1 MGTSN
6 ATTEAADGRANAPR
20 SRPADRC
27 PASWEGG
34 DGAPAEALDLLN
46 RLDAQIE
53 AVVLSRQHPLTGLLP
68 ASTANTVHGNYGD
81 AWVRDCV
88 YSIQCVWGLAMAHRR
103 QRGPCRRAFELE
115 QRVSQLMRGLL
126 SAMMRQAPK
135 VERFKRSLRPLDALH
150 AKFDTGSGA
159 TVVPDD
165 GWGHLQLDA
174 TALFL
179 LQLAQLTRS
188 GLVVV
193 QTSHERDFVQNLVYY
208 VARAYRVADYGIW
221 ERGDK
226 SNHGLPE
233 RNASSIG
240 MVKAALEALE
250 GIDLLGPHGDGSFR
264 LVIPQD
270 AIVRLRRALR
280 SLLPRESASKEADSA
295 CLSVIGYPAWAVD
308 DTDLVERTRAKIR
321 QTLAGPF
328 GYKRFRRDGH
338 QTVIEDVSRLHY
350 EPEELAEFE
359 HIECEWPLFLAY
371 ELLTAC
377 CEERWPEAWRW
388 RQRLAELS
396 VEVEGVALLPEL
408 YVVGEAF
415 IAAERR
421 NPGSQPRQPN
431 NNVPLLWTQSLTWLA
446 DLLLH
451 GLITPS
457 DLDPIGRRQGS
468 ALGAE
473 RVLVALV
480 PQDESIAERLAAA
493 GLPVHRPS
501 RGAPRVAS
509 SRELAQRMAIVGANS
524 KLGLSGHPPVRME
537 TMATARLYRHNG
549 ESLAFQPAVLEED
562 TFYLADD
569 PLQLVDMVASELRLL
584 RRHWRGRGQPLLLIP
599 MAKGPFQRD
608 PQAFLDLG
616 RRLLEGQ
623 VEGVPVRLGTLAEL
637 ASEASWV
644 ELPPQAEAACRLSP
658 PRQTL
663 LPAGRGHRPLT
674 ARQEQ
679 ELEETSVGQLIQ
691 RLWQT
696 TSLDEQAEVLELL
709 GRRLGPGT
717 QLQGPRD
724 GGSLRLME
732 LLEEVYRRGLE
743 EGDWAVVR
751 RTAGVM
757 GLVHPQLEDAL
768 TDLLV
773 RQKQVVVGRNY
784 TGQSLISQP
793 LGSKMIAAMI
803 RRFSGED
810 AREWMLQQELLLA
823 IDSLA
828 RLEPSLFSG
837 SLTVQLGQ
845 LLLLL
850 TSELAAEAN
859 LSPSDAFEELCG
871 LPPHAIR
878 RRLRAVLADVE
889 HAQTALRRKE
899 QLHLQGARV
908 RWEVPN
914 PLEELPR
921 GGCWLQHRLRL
932 GALQRVPRDFYPG
945 IWDLL
950 HHCQGIVIGDKLE
963 RRNRLESAPL
973 LNDLTPGER
982 NFAALVEQLLGKIE
996 APEYRQLCTE
1006 ALLTLIAFVAANP
1019 LVRFDDDLALD
1030 VVIGHA
1036 VRVGWQQLHPLV
1048 REQDY
1053 GRHKAEAWDAFY
1065 RASPGQCRRWQL
1077 QALQQLSDAADSP
1090 APAHQPQAA

>member
-1 MGTSN
+1 MRTGDVTMVSQGEWN
-6 ATTEAADGRANAPR
+6 ASSREAAGDAAP
-20 SRPADRC
+20 
-27 PASWEGG
+27 
-34 DGAPAEALDLLN
+34 EALALLQ
-46 RLDAQIE
+46 RLDRDIE

-81 AWVRDCV
+81 AWVRDGV

-103 QRGPCRRAFELE
+103 QNGPCRRAFELE
-115 QRVSQLMRGLL
+115 QRVRQLMRGLL
-126 SAMMRQAPK
+126 AAMMRQAPK
-135 VERFKRSLRPLDALH
+135 VERFKRSLSPLDAIH

-174 TALFL
+174 TAVFL

-193 QTSHERDFVQNLVYY
+193 QTAHERDFVQNLVYY

-240 MVKAALEALE
+240 MVKAALEALD
-250 GIDLLGPHGDGSFR
+250 GVDLLGPHGDGSYC
-264 LVIPQD
+264 LTIPQD
-270 AIVRLRRALR
+270 AVVRLRRALR
-280 SLLPRESASKEADSA
+280 SLLPRESGSKEADSA
-295 CLSVIGYPAWAVD
+295 CLSVIGYPAWAVED
-308 DTDLVERTRAKIR
+308 GDLVARTRSKIR
-321 QTLAGPF
+321 QDLGGAY

-377 CEERWPEAWRW
+377 CEERWEEARRW
-388 RQRLAELS
+388 RQRLTELS
-396 VEVEGVALLPEL
+396 VDVDGVPLLPEL
-408 YVVGEAF
+408 YLVSREG
-415 IAAERR
+415 IAGERR
-421 NPGSQPRQPN
+421 NPGSQPRRPN
-431 NNVPLLWTQSLTWLA
+431 ENIPLLWTQSLTWLA

-451 GLITPS
+451 GLITPD
-457 DLDPIGRRQGS
+457 DLDPLGRRHRLP
-468 ALGAE
+468 LGAE
-473 RVLVALV
+473 KVMVALV
-480 PQDESIAERLAAA
+480 PENGAIAAQLTAC
-493 GLPVHRPS
+493 GLPVYNPDE
-501 RGAPRVAS
+501 GMLRVAS
-509 SRELAQRMAIVGANS
+509 SRELAQRMATVGANDR
-524 KLGLSGHPPVRME
+524 LGLSGHPQVRME

-549 ESLAFQPAVLEED
+549 EALAFQPAVLEED

-569 PLQLVDMVASELRLL
+569 PRQLVDTVASELRLL
-584 RRHWRGRGQPLLLIP
+584 RRHWRGEGLPVLLIP
-599 MAKGPFQRD
+599 IAIIPFQRD
-608 PQAFLDLG
+608 PQAFVDLA
-616 RRLLEGQ
+616 RSLLTGEL
-623 VEGVPVRLGTLAEL
+623 EGVPVQLAPL
-637 ASEASWV
+637 ASLVAKASWV
-644 ELPPQAEAACRLSP
+644 ELPPQAEAACRLNQ

-663 LPAGRGHRPLT
+663 LPSSRSHRPLT
-674 ARQEQ
+674 AREEQ
-679 ELEETSVGQLIQ
+679 ELEDTSVAVLIE
-691 RLWQT
+691 RLW
-696 TSLDEQAEVLELL
+696 TSHSLEEQAEVLELL
-709 GRRLGPGT
+709 GRRLGPGA
-717 QLQGPRD
+717 QLQGPQ
-724 GGSLRLME
+724 GGPSLRLMA

-743 EGDWAVVR
+743 EGDWNVVR
-751 RTAGVM
+751 RAAGVM

-793 LGSKMIAAMI
+793 QGSKRIAAMI

-828 RLEPSLFSG
+828 RLEPSLLSG

-845 LLLLL
+845 WLLLL
-850 TSELAAEAN
+850 TSELASAAN
-859 LSPSDAFEELCG
+859 LSPSDAFEELCSQ
-871 LPPHAIR
+871 PPHAIR

-889 HAQTALRRKE
+889 HAKTALQRKE
-899 QLHLQGARV
+899 ELHLQGGRV
-908 RWEVPN
+908 RWEVPD
-914 PLEELPR
+914 PLEELPK

-950 HHCQGIVIGDKLE
+950 RHCEGIVIGDKLE

-1006 ALLTLIAFVAANP
+1006 ALLTLMAFVAANP
-1019 LVRFDDDLALD
+1019 QVRFEDDLALD

-1036 VRVGWQQLHPLV
+1036 VRVGWQQGHPLV
-1048 REQDY
+1048 GEADY
-1053 GRHKAEAWDAFY
+1053 GRHKAEAWDDFY
-1065 RASPGQCRRWQL
+1065 RSSPAQCRRWQL
-1077 QALQQLSDAADSP
+1077 LALQQLSRAGQPPAAP
-1090 APAHQPQAA
+1090 LPHVRAA

>member
-1 MGTSN
+1 MRTGDATMVSQGERNTSLR
-6 ATTEAADGRANAPR
+6 EAAADAAP
-20 SRPADRC
+20 
-27 PASWEGG
+27 
-34 DGAPAEALDLLN
+34 EALALLQ
-46 RLDAQIE
+46 RLDREIE

-103 QRGPCRRAFELE
+103 QGGACRRAFELE
-115 QRVSQLMRGLL
+115 QRVLQLMRGLL
-126 SAMMRQAPK
+126 ASMMRQAPK
-135 VERFKRSLRPLDALH
+135 VERFKRSLRPLDAIH

-174 TALFL
+174 TAVFL

-188 GLVVV
+188 GVVVV

-240 MVKAALEALE
+240 MVKAALEALD
-250 GIDLLGPHGDGSFR
+250 GIDLLGPHGDGSYC
-264 LVIPQD
+264 LTIPQD
-270 AIVRLRRALR
+270 AVVRLRRALR

-295 CLSVIGYPAWAVD
+295 CLSVIGYPAWAVED
-308 DTDLVERTRAKIR
+308 GDLVARTRSKIR
-321 QTLAGPF
+321 QELGGAY

-338 QTVIEDVSRLHY
+338 QTVTEDVSRLHY

-377 CEERWPEAWRW
+377 CEERWEEARRW

-396 VEVEGVALLPEL
+396 VNVDGVPLLPEL
-408 YVVGEAF
+408 YLVSRES

-421 NPGSQPRQPN
+421 NPGSQPRKPN
-431 NNVPLLWTQSLTWLA
+431 ENVPLLWTQSLTWLA

-451 GLITPS
+451 GLITPD
-457 DLDPIGRRQGS
+457 DLDPLGRRHRQR
-468 ALGAE
+468 LGAE
-473 RVLVALV
+473 RVMVALV
-480 PQDESIAERLAAA
+480 PEEEAIAAQLAAA
-493 GLPVHRPS
+493 GLPVHTP
-501 RGAPRVAS
+501 GVGPVRVAT
-509 SRELAQRMAIVGANS
+509 SRELAQRMATVGANGR
-524 KLGLSGHPPVRME
+524 LGLSGHPPVRME

-549 ESLAFQPAVLEED
+549 EALAFQPAVLEED

-569 PLQLVDMVASELRLL
+569 PRQLVDTVASELRLL
-584 RRHWRGRGQPLLLIP
+584 RRHWRGQGLPVLLIP
-599 MAKGPFQRD
+599 IATVPFQRD
-608 PQAFLDLG
+608 PQAFVDLG
-616 RRLLEGQ
+616 RTLLGGE
-623 VEGVPVRLGTLAEL
+623 VEGVPVLLAGLEAL
-637 ASEASWV
+637 AAEANWV
-644 ELPPQAEAACRLSP
+644 ELPPQAEASCRLYP

-663 LPAGRGHRPLT
+663 LPASRSQRPLT

-679 ELEETSVGQLIQ
+679 ELEDISVAALIE
-691 RLWQT
+691 RLWSSH
-696 TSLDEQAEVLELL
+696 SLPEQAEVLELL
-709 GRRLGPGT
+709 GRRLGPGA
-717 QLQGPRD
+717 QLQGPQA
-724 GGSLRLME
+724 GSSLRLMA

-743 EGDWAVVR
+743 EGDWNVVR

-793 LGSKMIAAMI
+793 QGSRMIAAMI

-828 RLEPSLFSG
+828 RLEPSLLSG

-850 TSELAAEAN
+850 TSELASEAN
-859 LSPSDAFEELCG
+859 MSPSDAFEELCSQ
-871 LPPHAIR
+871 PPHGIR

-889 HAQTALRRKE
+889 HAKTALQRKE
-899 QLHLQGARV
+899 ELHLQGGRV
-908 RWEVPN
+908 RWEVPD
-914 PLEELPR
+914 PLEELPK

-950 HHCQGIVIGDKLE
+950 RHCEGIVIGDKLE

-1006 ALLTLIAFVAANP
+1006 TLLTLIAFVAANP
-1019 LVRFDDDLALD
+1019 QVRFEDDLALD

-1036 VRVGWQQLHPLV
+1036 VRVGWQQRHPLV
-1048 REQDY
+1048 GEGEY

-1065 RASPGQCRRWQL
+1065 RSSPAQCRRWQL
-1077 QALQQLSDAADSP
+1077 LALQQLSRADHPPLAPLPQVRAA
-1090 APAHQPQAA
+1090 

>member
-1 MGTSN
+1 MRTGDLTMVSPGERN
-6 ATTEAADGRANAPR
+6 APPREAAGDAAP
-20 SRPADRC
+20 
-27 PASWEGG
+27 
-34 DGAPAEALDLLN
+34 EALALLQK
-46 RLDAQIE
+46 LDREIA

-88 YSIQCVWGLAMAHRR
+88 YSIPCVWGLAMAHRR
-103 QRGPCRRAFELE
+103 QSGPCRRAFELE
-115 QRVSQLMRGLL
+115 QRVLQLMRGLL
-126 SAMMRQAPK
+126 TAMMRQAPK
-135 VERFKRSLRPLDALH
+135 VERFKRTLGPLDAIH

-174 TALFL
+174 TAVFL

-188 GLVVV
+188 GVVVV
-193 QTSHERDFVQNLVYY
+193 QTPHERDFVQNLVYY

-240 MVKAALEALE
+240 MVKAALEALD
-250 GIDLLGPHGDGSFR
+250 GVDLLGPHGDGSYC
-264 LVIPQD
+264 LTIPQD

-280 SLLPRESASKEADSA
+280 SLLPRESGSKEADSA
-295 CLSVIGYPAWAVD
+295 CLSVIGYPAWAVED
-308 DTDLVERTRAKIR
+308 ADLVARTRSKIR
-321 QTLAGPF
+321 QDLGGAY

-371 ELLTAC
+371 ELITAC
-377 CEERWPEAWRW
+377 CEERWEEARRW
-388 RQRLAELS
+388 RQRLTELS
-396 VEVEGVALLPEL
+396 VEVGGVPLLPEL
-408 YVVGEAF
+408 YVVSEAA

-431 NNVPLLWTQSLTWLA
+431 DNVPLLWTQSLTWLG

-451 GLITPS
+451 GLITPD
-457 DLDPIGRRQGS
+457 DLDPLGRRHRQR
-468 ALGAE
+468 LGAE
-473 RVLVALV
+473 RVMVALV
-480 PQDESIAERLAAA
+480 PENGAIAAELAAA
-493 GLPVHRPS
+493 GLPVHIPGDS
-501 RGAPRVAS
+501 LVRVAS
-509 SRELAQRMAIVGANS
+509 SRELAQRMATVGANDR
-524 KLGLSGHPPVRME
+524 LGLSGHPPVRME
-537 TMATARLYRHNG
+537 TMATARFYRHNG
-549 ESLAFQPAVLEED
+549 EALAFQPAVLEED

-569 PLQLVDMVASELRLL
+569 PRQLVDTVASELRLL
-584 RRHWRGRGQPLLLIP
+584 RRHWRGGGLPMLLIP
-599 MAKGPFQRD
+599 IASIPFQRD

-616 RRLLEGQ
+616 RHLLAGEL
-623 VEGVPVRLGTLAEL
+623 EGVPVQLAPLATLIAD
-637 ASEASWV
+637 ASWV
-644 ELPPQAEAACRLSP
+644 ELPPQAEAACRLHP

-663 LPAGRGHRPLT
+663 LPSSRSHQPLT
-674 ARQEQ
+674 AREEQ
-679 ELEETSVGQLIQ
+679 ELEDTSVAALIE
-691 RLWQT
+691 RLWSSH
-696 TSLDEQAEVLELL
+696 SLQEQAEVLELL
-709 GRRLGPGT
+709 GRRLGPGA
-717 QLQGPRD
+717 QLQGPQ
-724 GGSLRLME
+724 GGPSLRLMA

-743 EGDWAVVR
+743 EGDWNVVR

-793 LGSKMIAAMI
+793 QGSKMIAAMI

-828 RLEPSLFSG
+828 RLEPTLLSG

-850 TSELAAEAN
+850 TSELASEAG
-859 LSPSDAFEELCG
+859 LSPSDAFEELCSQ
-871 LPPHAIR
+871 PPHAIR

-889 HAQTALRRKE
+889 HAKTALQRKE
-899 QLHLQGARV
+899 ELHLQGGRV
-908 RWEVPN
+908 RWTVPD
-914 PLEELPR
+914 PLEELPK

-945 IWDLL
+945 IWELL
-950 HHCQGIVIGDKLE
+950 RHCEGIVIGDKLE

-1006 ALLTLIAFVAANP
+1006 ALLTLMAFVAANP
-1019 LVRFDDDLALD
+1019 QVRFDDDLALD

-1036 VRVGWQQLHPLV
+1036 VRVGWQLGHPLV
-1048 REQDY
+1048 GEADY

-1065 RASPGQCRRWQL
+1065 RSSPAQCRRWQL
-1077 QALQQLSDAADSP
+1077 LALQQLSRADQPPAAP
-1090 APAHQPQAA
+1090 LPKVRAA